1 MSLLSQYSLWFIPL
15 CLMVGTGCA
24 LLLYYKS
31 TALDLDKKNR
41 IIMSCLRGLSVS
53 LICFLLLA
61 PMLKMVVKD
70 LDKPLVI
77 FAVDN
82 SESIALST
90 DSSYYRNA
98 YPQQLSQLMNSFGDK
113 FDVRV
118 YSVGD
123 KNQYQEEKNTDF
135 LIFTDKSTDLSSVFN
150 EVATLYGNRNIGS
163 MILLSD
169 GIFNVGS
176 NPYYK
181 ASSLEY
187 PVYTVG
193 LGSTEMTTDLYVA
206 GVNHNKQTL
215 KGNFFPVE
223 IKIAANQL
231 AGNNVTLTLEEGNEV
246 LLTKNL
252 NINSRKF
259 FETVSANIQAGNKGL
274 HKYKV
279 TLSELEGEI
288 THKNNVA
295 YFYVEVIDSR
305 EKIAIVY
312 NGPHPDVAA
321 LKSALENTDNYDVTV
336 FSIQDFRANSE
347 DYSLVVLHQ
356 LPSTGQPAA
365 NLLAQ
370 IQKSGT
376 SCLYIVG
383 AQTNLA
389 AFNNQNVG
397 VTIQQNKNL
406 FNNAMPLFNENYTAF
421 TFSEEARQLLPKLP
435 PMTTVFGDYK
445 AVGSSNIFLYQKIN
459 GVNTQYPLILFNDN
473 NGVKTGVICGTG
485 IWQWK
490 LYNYLYTQSHREFDE
505 IINKIATYLSVK
517 ADKSLFRVA
526 AKNVYEEYKP
536 VVITAELYNESYELV
551 NDADVSIVITAED
564 GKKYEQQLSKQ
575 NNQYV
580 LNMGELPVGDYSWTC
595 STKYGRNN
603 YSKSGS
609 FSVDEVLIESTN
621 LVADHSLLQSIAT
634 ATNGKFFLPQD
645 MQQIEQEIKNNDNIK
660 PIANYS
666 KKYSLLL
673 SSWLYFACIVLLLA
687 TEWFLR
693 KWNGGI

>member
-1 MSLLSQYSLWFIPL
+1 MSLLSQYSLWFLPL
-15 CLMVGTGCA
+15 CLLVGAGCA

-31 TALDLDKKNR
+31 TTLDLDKKSR
-41 IIMSCLRGLSVS
+41 IIMSCLRGLAVS

-70 LDKPLVI
+70 LDKPLIV

-82 SESIALST
+82 SESVVLAK
-90 DSSYYRNA
+90 DSAYYRHD
-98 YPQQLSQLMNSFGDK
+98 YPKQVEQLVNSFGDK
-113 FDVRV
+113 YDVKL
-118 YSVGD
+118 YSVGE
-123 KNQYQEEKNTDF
+123 KNQLQEEKNADF
-135 LIFTDKSTDLSSVFN
+135 LNFTEKSTDLSSIFN

-169 GIFNVGS
+169 GIVNTGS

-181 ASSLEY
+181 ASSVEY

-193 LGSTEMTTDLYVA
+193 LGSTETTTDLYVA
-206 GVNHNKQTL
+206 GINHNKQAL
-215 KGNFFPVE
+215 KGNYFPVE
-223 IKIAANQL
+223 IKVAANQL
-231 AGNNVTLTLEEGNEV
+231 ANNNVTLTLEEGKEV
-246 LLTKNL
+246 LMSKNL

-259 FETVSANIQAGNKGL
+259 FETVSANLQATTKGL

-279 TLSELEGEI
+279 TLTELDGEI

-312 NGPHPDVAA
+312 SGPHPDVAA
-321 LKSALENTDNYDVTV
+321 IKSALENAENYDVTV
-336 FSIQDFRANSE
+336 SSVQDFRSNVD
-347 DYSLVVLHQ
+347 DYSLIILHQ
-356 LPSTGQPAA
+356 LPSVGQPAA

-370 IQKSGT
+370 IEKTGT
-376 SCLYIVG
+376 SALYIVG
-383 AQTNLA
+383 SQTNLA
-389 AFNNQNVG
+389 AFNNQNAG
-397 VTIQQNKNL
+397 VSIQQNKNL
-406 FNNAMPLFNENYTAF
+406 FNNATPLYNENFTAF

-435 PMTTVFGDYK
+435 PMTTIFGEYK
-445 AVGSSNIFLYQKIN
+445 ATVSSNVFLYQRIN
-459 GVNTQYPLILFNDN
+459 NVNTQYPLILFNDH

-517 ADKSLFRVA
+517 ADKSLFRVS

-551 NDADVSIVITAED
+551 NDADVSIVITAQD

-580 LNMGELPVGDYSWTC
+580 LNMGELPVGEYNWLC
-595 STKYGRNN
+595 STKYGKNS

-609 FSVDEVLIESTN
+609 FSVDEVLLESTN
-621 LVADHSLLQSIAT
+621 LVADHALLQSIAA
-634 ATNGKFFLPQD
+634 ATNGNFFLPEE
-645 MQQIEQEIKNNDNIK
+645 MQQIEKEIKNNDNIK

-666 KKYSLLL
+666 KKYNLLL
-673 SSWLYFACIVLLLA
+673 SSWVYFACIVLLLA
-687 TEWFLR
+687 IEWFLR

>member
-113 FDVRV
+113 YDVRI

-135 LIFTDKSTDLSSVFN
+135 LTFTDKSTDLSSVFN

-231 AGNNVTLTLEEGNEV
+231 ARNNVTLTLEEGNEV

-336 FSIQDFRANSE
+336 FSIQDFRANVE

-687 TEWFLR
+687 IEWFLR

>member
-41 IIMSCLRGLSVS
+41 IFMSCLRGLSVS

-135 LIFTDKSTDLSSVFN
+135 LTFTDKSTDLSSVFN

-163 MILLSD
+163 IILLSD

-421 TFSEEARQLLPKLP
+421 TFSEEARQFLPKLP

>member
-135 LIFTDKSTDLSSVFN
+135 LTFTDKSTDLSSVFN

-163 MILLSD
+163 IILLSD

>member
-1 MSLLSQYSLWFIPL
+1 MSLLSQYSLWFLPL
-15 CLMVGTGCA
+15 CLLVGVGCA
-24 LLLYYKS
+24 MLLYYKS
-31 TALDLDKKNR
+31 TNLDLDKKSR
-41 IIMSCLRGLSVS
+41 IIMSCLRGLAVS

-61 PMLKMVVKD
+61 PMLKMVVKE
-70 LDKPLVI
+70 LDKPLII

-82 SESIALST
+82 SESIVLSK
-90 DSSYYRNA
+90 DSAYYRQN
-98 YPQQLSQLMNSFGDK
+98 YPQQLNQLVKSFGDK
-113 FDVRV
+113 YDVKV
-118 YSVGD
+118 YSVGE
-123 KNQYQEEKNTDF
+123 KNQLQEDKNTDF
-135 LIFTDKSTDLSSVFN
+135 LDFKEKSTDLSSIFN
-150 EVATLYGNRNIGS
+150 EVSTLYGNRNVGS
-163 MILLSD
+163 MIVLSD
-169 GIFNVGS
+169 GIVNVGS

-181 ASSLEY
+181 ASSVEF

-193 LGSTEMTTDLYVA
+193 LGSTETTTDLFIA
-206 GVNHNKQTL
+206 GVNHNKQAL
-215 KGNFFPVE
+215 KGNYFPVE

-231 AGNNVTLTLEEGNEV
+231 ANNNVTLTLEEGNEV
-246 LLTKNL
+246 LMSKNMT
-252 NINSRKF
+252 INSRKF
-259 FETVSANIQAGNKGL
+259 FETVTANIQATTKGL
-274 HKYKV
+274 HKYK
-279 TLSELEGEI
+279 LSLTELDGEL
-288 THKNNVA
+288 THRNNTA

-321 LKSALENTDNYDVTV
+321 IKSALESGENYEVTV
-336 FSIQDFRANSE
+336 SSVQDFRASVDE
-347 DYSLVVLHQ
+347 YSLIILHQ
-356 LPSTGQPAA
+356 LPSVGQPAA
-365 NLLAQ
+365 NLLSQ
-370 IQKSGT
+370 IEKTGT
-376 SCLYIVG
+376 SSLYIVG
-383 AQTNLA
+383 GQTNLP
-389 AFNNQNVG
+389 AFNNLNTG
-397 VTIQQNKNL
+397 VSIQQNKNL
-406 FNNAMPLFNENYTAF
+406 FNNAVPLFNENFTAF

-435 PMTTVFGDYK
+435 PVTTIFGDYK
-445 AVGSSNIFLYQKIN
+445 SMVASNVFLYQRIN
-459 GVNTQYPLILFNDN
+459 NVNTQYPLILFNDH

-490 LYNYLYTQSHREFDE
+490 LYNYLYTQGHREFDE

-517 ADKSLFRVA
+517 ADKSLFRVS

-551 NDADVSIVITAED
+551 NDADVSIVITAGD

-575 NNQYV
+575 NNLYV
-580 LNMGELPVGDYSWTC
+580 LTMGELPVGDYSWTC
-595 STKYGRNN
+595 STKYGRNS

-666 KKYSLLL
+666 KKYNLLL
-673 SSWLYFACIVLLLA
+673 SSWVYFACIVLLLGI
-687 TEWFLR
+687 EWFLR

>member
-1 MSLLSQYSLWFIPL
+1 MSLLTQYSLWFLPL
-15 CLMVGTGCA
+15 CLLVGAGCA

-31 TALDLDKKNR
+31 TTLDLDKKSR
-41 IIMSCLRGLSVS
+41 IIMSCLRGLAVS

-61 PMLKMVVKD
+61 PMLKMMVKD
-70 LDKPLVI
+70 LDKPLII

-82 SESIALST
+82 SESIVLSK
-90 DSSYYRNA
+90 DSAYYRTD
-98 YPQQLSQLMNSFGDK
+98 YPQQLKQLVNSFGNK
-113 FDVRV
+113 YDVKV
-118 YSVGD
+118 YSIGE
-123 KNQYQEEKNTDF
+123 KNQLQENDNTDF
-135 LIFTDKSTDLSSVFN
+135 MDFSEKSTDLSAIFN
-150 EVATLYGNRNIGS
+150 DVSTLYGNRNIGS

-169 GIFNVGS
+169 GIVNTGS

-181 ASSLEY
+181 ASSVEY

-193 LGSTEMTTDLYVA
+193 LGSTETPTDLFFA
-206 GVNHNKQTL
+206 GVNHNKQAL
-215 KGNFFPVE
+215 KGNYFPVE
-223 IKIAANQL
+223 IKVAANQL
-231 AGNNVTLTLEEGNEV
+231 ANNNITLTLAEGDEV
-246 LLTKNL
+246 LMSKNMT
-252 NINSRKF
+252 INSRKF
-259 FETVSANIQAGNKGL
+259 FETVSANLQATTKGL
-274 HKYKV
+274 HKYKL
-279 TLSELEGEI
+279 TLTELDGEL
-288 THKNNVA
+288 THVNNTA

-321 LKSALENTDNYDVTV
+321 IKSALESAENYEVAV
-336 FSIQDFRANSE
+336 SSIQDFRASVD
-347 DYSLVVLHQ
+347 DYSLIVLHQ
-356 LPSTGQPAA
+356 LPSAGQPAA

-370 IQKSGT
+370 IEKTGT
-376 SCLYIVG
+376 SCLFIVG
-383 AQTNLA
+383 SQTNLS
-389 AFNNQNVG
+389 AFNNLNAG
-397 VTIQQNKNL
+397 ISIQQNKNL
-406 FNNAMPLFNENYTAF
+406 FNSAMPLYNENFTAF

-435 PMTTVFGDYK
+435 PMTTIFGDYK
-445 AVGSSNIFLYQKIN
+445 SMVASNVFLYQKIN
-459 GVNTQYPLILFNDN
+459 NVNTQYPLILFNER

-490 LYNYLYTQSHREFDE
+490 LYNYLYTQGHREFDE
-505 IINKIATYLSVK
+505 IINKIVAYLSVK
-517 ADKSLFRVA
+517 ADKSLFRVS

-580 LNMGELPVGDYSWTC
+580 LNMGELPVGDYSWLC
-595 STKYGRNN
+595 STKYGRNS
-603 YSKSGS
+603 YSKSGR

-634 ATNGKFFLPQD
+634 ATNAKFFMPQE
-645 MQQIEQEIKNNDNIK
+645 MQQIEQEIKANDNIK

-673 SSWLYFACIVLLLA
+673 SSWVYFACIVLLLA
-687 TEWFLR
+687 VEWFLR

>member
-135 LIFTDKSTDLSSVFN
+135 LTFTDKSTDLSSVFN

-279 TLSELEGEI
+279 TLSEQEGEI

-305 EKIAIVY
+305 EKIAIIY

>member
-135 LIFTDKSTDLSSVFN
+135 LTFTDKSTDLSSVFN

>member
-1 MSLLSQYSLWFIPL
+1 MSLLTQYSLWFLPL
-15 CLMVGTGCA
+15 CLLVGAGCA

-31 TALDLDKKNR
+31 TTLDLDKKSR
-41 IIMSCLRGLSVS
+41 IIMSCLRGLAVS

-61 PMLKMVVKD
+61 PMLKMMVKD
-70 LDKPLVI
+70 LDKPLII

-82 SESIALST
+82 SESIVLSK
-90 DSSYYRNA
+90 DSAYYRTD
-98 YPQQLSQLMNSFGDK
+98 YPQQLKQLVNSFGNK
-113 FDVRV
+113 YDVKV
-118 YSVGD
+118 YSIGE
-123 KNQYQEEKNTDF
+123 KNQLQENDNTDF
-135 LIFTDKSTDLSSVFN
+135 MDFSEKSTDLSAIFN
-150 EVATLYGNRNIGS
+150 DVSTLYGNRNIGS

-169 GIFNVGS
+169 GIVNTGS

-181 ASSLEY
+181 ASSVEY

-193 LGSTEMTTDLYVA
+193 LGSTETTTDLFFA
-206 GVNHNKQTL
+206 GVNHNKQAL
-215 KGNFFPVE
+215 KGNYFPVE
-223 IKIAANQL
+223 IKVAANQL
-231 AGNNVTLTLEEGNEV
+231 ANNNITLTLTEGDEV
-246 LLTKNL
+246 LMSKNMT
-252 NINSRKF
+252 INSRKF
-259 FETVSANIQAGNKGL
+259 FETVSANLQATTKGL
-274 HKYKV
+274 HKYKL
-279 TLSELEGEI
+279 TLTELDGEL
-288 THKNNVA
+288 THVNNTA

-321 LKSALENTDNYDVTV
+321 IKSALESAENYEVTV
-336 FSIQDFRANSE
+336 SSIQDFRASVD
-347 DYSLVVLHQ
+347 DYSLIVLHQ
-356 LPSTGQPAA
+356 LPSAGQPAA

-370 IQKSGT
+370 IEKTGT
-376 SCLYIVG
+376 SCLFIVG
-383 AQTNLA
+383 SQTNLS
-389 AFNNQNVG
+389 AFNNLNAG
-397 VTIQQNKNL
+397 ISIQQNKNL
-406 FNNAMPLFNENYTAF
+406 FNSAMPLYNENFTAF

-435 PMTTVFGDYK
+435 PMTTIFGDYK
-445 AVGSSNIFLYQKIN
+445 SMVASNVFLYQKIN
-459 GVNTQYPLILFNDN
+459 NVNTQYPLILFNER

-517 ADKSLFRVA
+517 ADKSLFRVS

-580 LNMGELPVGDYSWTC
+580 LNMGELPVGDYSWLC
-595 STKYGRNN
+595 STKYGRNS
-603 YSKSGS
+603 YSKSGR

-634 ATNGKFFLPQD
+634 ATNAKFFMPQE
-645 MQQIEQEIKNNDNIK
+645 MQQIEQEIKANDNIK

-673 SSWLYFACIVLLLA
+673 SSWVYFACIVLLLA
-687 TEWFLR
+687 VEWFLR

>member
-113 FDVRV
+113 YDVRI

-135 LIFTDKSTDLSSVFN
+135 LTFTDKSTDLSSVFN